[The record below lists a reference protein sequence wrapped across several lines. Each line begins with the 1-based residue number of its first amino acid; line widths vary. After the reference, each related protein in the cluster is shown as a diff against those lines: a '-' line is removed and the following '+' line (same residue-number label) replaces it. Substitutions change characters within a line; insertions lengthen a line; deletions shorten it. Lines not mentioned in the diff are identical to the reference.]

1 MREESCLEI
10 CLNTYVY
17 LYICE
22 MCLYT
27 YMSIYIY
34 VWKCTKWKMTHD
46 AYGFQKLDVPVLKIW
61 VCTFKYLAAYLRM
74 PKTKSNDSRRLRISE
89 TWCDSTKNVW
99 VCTFK
104 YLAAY
109 LRMPKTKQ
117 MTHDVWWLAI
127 LDVLVLK
134 MCVCVLSNISLY
146 ICECQQHK
154 KMTHDAWWLPILDVP
169 KLKLCPDVCVD
180 HRKVFPVDCP
190 TWGKKKITKKKTKT
204 KVRVV
209 YVMLLLVMKLM
220 TNLFNHFHL
229 FSHFCGSSR
238 SFHSLHCPT

>member
-1 MREESCLEI
+1 
-10 CLNTYVY
+10 
-17 LYICE
+17 
-22 MCLYT
+22 
-27 YMSIYIY
+27 
-34 VWKCTKWKMTHD
+34 MTHD
-46 AYGFQKLDVPVLKIW
+46 AYGFQKLDVPVLKI
-61 VCTFKYLAAYLRM
+61 
-74 PKTKSNDSRRLRISE
+74 
-89 TWCDSTKNVW
+89 W

-146 ICECQQHK
+146 ICECQKHK
-154 KMTHDAWWLPILDVP
+154 KTTHYAWWLPILDVP